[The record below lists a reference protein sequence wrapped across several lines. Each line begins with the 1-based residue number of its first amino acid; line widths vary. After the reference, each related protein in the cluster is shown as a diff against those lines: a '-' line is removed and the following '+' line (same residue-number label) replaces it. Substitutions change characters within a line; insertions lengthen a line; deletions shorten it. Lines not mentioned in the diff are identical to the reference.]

1 MIKMIVKLNQ
11 RNLQDTSKRTILM
24 VRILQQKNNKPPCG
38 APRGVD
44 RVEAD
49 GRRTGPCPDPWRRL
63 QPCCPPAPDDQA
75 PPGAP
80 ALRSTEGNKIFL
92 EKEYFL

>member
-1 MIKMIVKLNQ
+1 
-11 RNLQDTSKRTILM
+11 M
-24 VRILQQKNNKPPCG
+24 VRILQKKSNKPPCG

>member
-1 MIKMIVKLNQ
+1 
-11 RNLQDTSKRTILM
+11 M
-24 VRILQQKNNKPPCG
+24 VQILQKKNNNKPPCG
-38 APRGVD
+38 APRGVG

-92 EKEYFL
+92 EKEYFLKIKLLSQG